1 MPPIIFFFCV
11 HIGRVSGI
19 CPVESIAQRLSGERF
34 SLHPEDELRLR
45 DLSNRH
51 HMDGGTPS
59 IAEQTKLN
67 QIHTLENRRT
77 WTR

>member
-1 MPPIIFFFCV
+1 M
-11 HIGRVSGI
+11 GI

-34 SLHPEDELRLR
+34 SLHREDELRLR

-67 QIHTLENRRT
+67 QIDTLENRRT